1 MPRPIDFYFDF
12 SSPYSFLASEQ
23 IEPLAA
29 RHGRAVAYRPLLLG
43 VVFKASGS
51 APLTEQY
58 EPKARYSVHDFE
70 RSARYAGVRY
80 RQPSKFP
87 IGAVGASRAVLWL
100 QQRQP
105 DQANAFVHAVFRA
118 FFQDDRDISDAAVV
132 AQIAQALG
140 VDGQQLMQ
148 GAQEPAI
155 KDELRRSV
163 EEAIAFGVFGAPT
176 IVVDG
181 EVFWGNDRLPQIER
195 WLASGPF

>member
-1 MPRPIDFYFDF
+1 MPNPVDFYFDF

-23 IEPLAA
+23 IEQLAA
-29 RHGRAVAYRPLLLG
+29 RHGRTVVFQPVLLG

-58 EPKARYSVHDFE
+58 GPKAQYSVHDFE
-70 RSARYAGVRY
+70 RSARFAGVRY
-80 RQPSKFP
+80 RHPSKFP

-100 QQRQP
+100 QQHQP
-105 DQANAFVHAVFRA
+105 DQANPFVHAVFRA

-132 AQIAQALG
+132 AEVAQSIG
-140 VDGQQLMQ
+140 IDGGRLMD

-155 KDELRRSV
+155 KDALRQRV
-163 EEAIAFGVFGAPT
+163 ENAVALGVFGAPT

-195 WLASGPF
+195 WLATGPF

>member
-29 RHGRAVAYRPLLLG
+29 RHGRTVAYRPLLLG

-100 QQRQP
+100 QQHQP
-105 DQANAFVHAVFRA
+105 DQANAFVRAVFRA

-140 VDGQQLMQ
+140 IDGQKLME

-155 KDELRRSV
+155 KDELRRRV

-195 WLASGPF
+195 WLATGPF

>member
-1 MPRPIDFYFDF
+1 MPEPIEFLFDF

-29 RHGRAVAYRPLLLG
+29 RHGRTVVFRPILLG

-58 EPKARYSVHDFE
+58 GPKARYSVHDFE
-70 RSARYAGVRY
+70 RSARFAGVRY
-80 RQPSKFP
+80 HQPSKFP
-87 IGAVGASRAVLWL
+87 IGAVAASRAVLWL
-100 QQRQP
+100 QQHQP
-105 DQANAFVHAVFRA
+105 DRANPFVHAVFRA

-132 AQIAQALG
+132 AQVAQSLGIDGQALMEGAQA
-140 VDGQQLMQ
+140 
-148 GAQEPAI
+148 PAI
-155 KDELRRSV
+155 KDALRRQV
-163 EEAIAFGVFGAPT
+163 EDAVALGVFGAPT
-176 IVVDG
+176 IIVDG

>member
-29 RHGRAVAYRPLLLG
+29 RHGRAVVYRPILLG

-58 EPKARYSVHDFE
+58 GPKARYSVHDFE
-70 RSARYAGVRY
+70 RSARYAGIRY
-80 RQPSKFP
+80 RHPSKFP

-100 QQRQP
+100 QQHQP
-105 DQANAFVHAVFRA
+105 DQANPFVHAVFRA

-140 VDGQQLMQ
+140 IDGQKLME

-155 KDELRRSV
+155 KDELRRRV
-163 EEAIAFGVFGAPT
+163 EEAVAFGVFGAPT

-195 WLASGPF
+195 WLATGPF

>member
-29 RHGRAVAYRPLLLG
+29 RHGRTVAYRPLLLG

-100 QQRQP
+100 QQHQP
-105 DQANAFVHAVFRA
+105 DQANAFVRAVFRA

-140 VDGQQLMQ
+140 IDGQKLME

-155 KDELRRSV
+155 KDELRRRV

-181 EVFWGNDRLPQIER
+181 EVFWGNDRLPQVER